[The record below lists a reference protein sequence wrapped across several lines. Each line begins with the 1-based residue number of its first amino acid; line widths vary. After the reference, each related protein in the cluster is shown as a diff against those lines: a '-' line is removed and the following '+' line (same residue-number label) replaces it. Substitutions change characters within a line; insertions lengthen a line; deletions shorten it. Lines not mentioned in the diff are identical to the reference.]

1 METADTLAVKSAW
14 CRAHHAASKTDAPKR
29 PHDDPSTGLDA
40 GRIIPGARRQSTA
53 GTAGDPGKKRRRRA
67 GYARLKRL
75 QAETAAELD
84 ALLPSILDKAFRGS
98 L

>member
-1 METADTLAVKSAW
+1 MLIPSNSRGR
-14 CRAHHAASKTDAPKR
+14 CRFP
-29 PHDDPSTGLDA
+29 TG
-40 GRIIPGARRQSTA
+40 S
-53 GTAGDPGKKRRRRA
+53 RRRA

-84 ALLPSILDKAFRGS
+84 ALLPSILDKAFKGE